1 MSCFFPTEVRGL
13 KRSRYRWPNS
23 AFVLLPQSVLRIP
36 WHVAAMSPAE
46 TWMRF
51 GWCITQT
58 DQTDWLSRNL
68 NTWWHRRPGE
78 FVCNKFK
85 SANMLAIT
93 CYILLLNNHM
103 KLGESDNWQ
112 LRSKIHFHPDGNP
125 HSDSR
130 WLESAIRIWASRF
143 SVVDCFSLK
152 HILKQ
157 VTGSSCHLVDFPNM
171 YST

>member
-1 MSCFFPTEVRGL
+1 MAE
-13 KRSRYRWPNS
+13 RSFCSSPSLN
-23 AFVLLPQSVLRIP
+23 ATDSVARCGN
-36 WHVAAMSPAE
+36 VASWNLNASISSHC
-46 TWMRF
+46 F

-112 LRSKIHFHPDGNP
+112 LRSKIHFRPDGNP
-125 HSDSR
+125 RSDSR